1 MSLDVG
7 DVDAWIDTLSQC
19 KQLSESD
26 VKLLCDKVG
35 VLPTHTAISKQI
47 HRPEKSLSKSL
58 TYSPLDAQSLSVVIS
73 TANSCVYRF
82 RSRLVPL
89 IDV

>member
-26 VKLLCDKVG
+26 VKLLCDKV
-35 VLPTHTAISKQI
+35 S
-47 HRPEKSLSKSL
+47 SL
-58 TYSPLDAQSLSVVIS
+58 
-73 TANSCVYRF
+73 TANSWSSSDDLCRHERY
-82 RSRLVPL
+82 S
-89 IDV
+89 